1 MHNMEF
7 YYKNGETMDIGFI
20 GFGKVSQ
27 TLTKQLKKQHK
38 IYTSIE
44 GRSEKTIQQ
53 AQKSQINILKTNQE
67 LQNTCELLINATSPE
82 NALKTAKTY
91 KNYKGLYLDLN
102 NINPKTTQTIGTIF
116 NKNFINGAIIGKVTN
131 LTLILLSGP
140 KANQLK
146 FLNENNIPT
155 QVISNQIEDAST
167 LKMLRSIYTKGLSSL
182 LIETFDNAENLK
194 LTKQLWNI
202 LEITE
207 NEDFKKSSISRIKN
221 SKKSAKRKNE
231 ELNEILN
238 FLNEKNASE
247 YNQIMTHATKNKF
260 KEL

>member
-1 MHNMEF
+1 
-7 YYKNGETMDIGFI
+7 
-20 GFGKVSQ
+20 
-27 TLTKQLKKQHK
+27 
-38 IYTSIE
+38 
-44 GRSEKTIQQ
+44 
-53 AQKSQINILKTNQE
+53 
-67 LQNTCELLINATSPE
+67 
-82 NALKTAKTY
+82 
-91 KNYKGLYLDLN
+91 
-102 NINPKTTQTIGTIF
+102 
-116 NKNFINGAIIGKVTN
+116 
-131 LTLILLSGP
+131 
-140 KANQLK
+140 
-146 FLNENNIPT
+146 
-155 QVISNQIEDAST
+155 
-167 LKMLRSIYTKGLSSL
+167 MLRSIYTKGLSSL

>member
-1 MHNMEF
+1 MEF
-7 YYKNGETMDIGFI
+7 YYKKGETMDIGFI

-67 LQNTCELLINATSPE
+67 LQNTCELLINATSPK

-116 NKNFINGAIIGKVTN
+116 NKNFINGAIIG
-131 LTLILLSGP
+131 
-140 KANQLK
+140 
-146 FLNENNIPT
+146 
-155 QVISNQIEDAST
+155 
-167 LKMLRSIYTKGLSSL
+167 
-182 LIETFDNAENLK
+182 
-194 LTKQLWNI
+194 
-202 LEITE
+202 
-207 NEDFKKSSISRIKN
+207 
-221 SKKSAKRKNE
+221 
-231 ELNEILN
+231 
-238 FLNEKNASE
+238 
-247 YNQIMTHATKNKF
+247 
-260 KEL
+260 